1 MTDLKGKKVFVG
13 LSGGVDSSVT
23 AALLKEAGALVHG
36 VFIQGWYPPYL
47 SCTWREDRADAMRV
61 AAHLGI
67 PFATFDAAE
76 EYKKFVIDYLLSE
89 YKAGRTPNPDIM
101 CNREVKFGAF
111 YRYALTHGADYVATG
126 HYAQNKNGMIARGI
140 DADKDQSYFLWAVP
154 SAQLQHILFPLGAFT
169 KAKVRELA
177 EKYTLPTAAKKD
189 SQGIC
194 FLGTVSIDE
203 FLAHEFSIEKGKSFT
218 QDGTYVGE
226 HHGAMLYTLGEK
238 IALEGASSGPWYV
251 VAKDIEKNTVIVAH
265 AAEPQRSPGTIA
277 LSSVNYFAHIDTK
290 KKYTA
295 QYRYHGP
302 RIEISVNQDT
312 NSCALLTAL
321 REPIAKGQS
330 LVIYDG
336 DVVVGGG
343 IIET

>member
-1 MTDLKGKKVFVG
+1 MTELKGKKVFVG

-23 AALLKEAGALVHG
+23 AALLQEAGAVVHG

-67 PFATFDAAE
+67 PFTTFDAST
-76 EYKKFVIDYLLSE
+76 EYKKFVIDYLLNE
-89 YKAGRTPNPDIM
+89 YKAGRTPNPDIL

-111 YRYALTHGADYVATG
+111 YRYALAHGADYVATG
-126 HYAQNKNGMIARGI
+126 HYAQIKNGLIARGV
-140 DADKDQSYFLWAVP
+140 DAGKDQSYFLWAVP

-169 KAKVRELA
+169 KTEVRELA
-177 EKYTLPTAAKKD
+177 HTYKVPTASKKD

-203 FLAHEFSIEKGKSFT
+203 FLAHEFSIEKGKAHTS
-218 QDGTYVGE
+218 DGAHIGV
-226 HHGAMLYTLGEK
+226 HQGAMLYTLGEK
-238 IALEGASSGPWYV
+238 IPLEGATSGPWYV
-251 VAKDIEKNTVIVAH
+251 IAKDIDKNTVTVAH
-265 AAEPQRSPGTIA
+265 EVETNEPTDSIT
-277 LSSVNYFAHIDTK
+277 LSSANYFTDIDPG
-290 KKYTA
+290 KKYLA

-302 RIEISVNQDT
+302 RIEVVVQQNT
-312 NSCALLTAL
+312 NSCVPVDSL
-321 REPIAKGQS
+321 REPLAAGQS

-343 IIET
+343 IIEA